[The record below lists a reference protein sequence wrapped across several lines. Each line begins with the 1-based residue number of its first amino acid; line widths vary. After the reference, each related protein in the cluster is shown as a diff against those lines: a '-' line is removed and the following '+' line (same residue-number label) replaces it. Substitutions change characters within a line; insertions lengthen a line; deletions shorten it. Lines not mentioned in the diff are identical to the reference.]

1 MSTDI
6 CSPSGPDNSHVSD
19 RSPAYD
25 RRGLAVSLT
34 NQLAHVFQKRDSLG
48 LGLMILNVD
57 GDVLCYNAS
66 ARDII
71 LTHRNVDKHL
81 ADIRGQVLSSE
92 GTRWSGDSAGSSS
105 SKTPILQLLVSH
117 GTSWYGLRGFWLEA
131 HLDSG
136 SSLIGVVIEQIN
148 LRRLDMHQ
156 AQRLYRL
163 SPREISVITGLA
175 AGKTDKG
182 IAMTL
187 DVSPETV
194 RWYLKNIRTKMEV
207 STRTAILHKV
217 FFMQMEAWPS
227 TSAPPA

>member
-1 MSTDI
+1 MSTAI
-6 CSPSGPDNSHVSD
+6 RSPSGPDNFHVSD
-19 RSPAYD
+19 RSPLCD
-25 RRGLAVSLT
+25 PRELAVSLT

-92 GTRWSGDSAGSSS
+92 RTRWSGEDTSSP
-105 SKTPILQLLVSH
+105 KTPILQLLVSQ
-117 GTSWYGLRGFWLEA
+117 GTNWYGLRGFWLEA
-131 HLDSG
+131 HLGSG

-148 LRRLDMHQ
+148 LRRLDMHR

-163 SPREISVITGLA
+163 SPREISVITALA
-175 AGKTDKG
+175 AGKTDKA

-194 RWYLKNIRTKMEV
+194 RWYLKNIRTKMDV

>member
-19 RSPAYD
+19 RSPPYD
-25 RRGLAVSLT
+25 RRGLTASLT
-34 NQLAHVFQKRDSLG
+34 DQLAHIFQKRDSLG

-92 GTRWSGDSAGSSS
+92 RTRWSGDSAGSSS

-156 AQRLYRL
+156 AQRSYRL
-163 SPREISVITGLA
+163 SPRELSVITALA

-227 TSAPPA
+227 PSAPPA